1 MEHFISYILS
11 INFANRLFSIIM
23 VYSLGLCGCFLKTGF
38 LSRTLGLVLTADSER
53 VLSSLLG
60 CPTELAMRET
70 LAQMHC
76 GNQDTECEDA
86 MGHAERME
94 LGAAPSSEGAAAD
107 ADLEGEESRC
117 FVPLDIAEGITDKRA
132 LIGKA
137 IASAKMS
144 QMLMVSL
151 RERKGQQQEAGKCAD
166 ERGDHDAAVVEAN
179 RLRAGDIVGTFIDG
193 AAASRAQRTK
203 KGVSAEAALV
213 AVEVLRFYANAGLA
227 VVSRRGVD
235 GGGSCLDCGWLEKV
249 VVVERDLW
257 WLREGDACAPNG
269 PSVAK
274 AIADEPSD
282 DEASGSDE
290 EAAAAGQESPEK
302 GADSA
307 SAADGVREGE
317 CEVEEE
323 DFEDMK
329 PRLDSAA
336 KIKALKT
343 EIDEQQL
350 RLKQERARKLKV
362 YEKQLDKEVKDGMK
376 RTLKKML
383 VRICC
388 SKNLFSENVVEDLLL
403 LCWRACCCID
413 HMQTDYV
420 RACVLVCAATIPS

>member
-1 MEHFISYILS
+1 
-11 INFANRLFSIIM
+11 
-23 VYSLGLCGCFLKTGF
+23 
-38 LSRTLGLVLTADSER
+38 
-53 VLSSLLG
+53 
-60 CPTELAMRET
+60 MRET

-94 LGAAPSSEGAAAD
+94 LGAAPSSERAAAD

-117 FVPLDIAEGITDKRA
+117 FVPLDLAEGITDKRA
-132 LIGKA
+132 LIGKT

-151 RERKGQQQEAGKCAD
+151 RERKGQQQEADKCAA
-166 ERGDHDAAVVEAN
+166 ERGDHDTAVVEAN

-193 AAASRAQRTK
+193 AAASRAQQSK

-235 GGGSCLDCGWLEKV
+235 GCGSFLDCGWVEKV

-323 DFEDMK
+323 DFEDIK

-362 YEKQLDKEVKDGMK
+362 YEKQLDKELKDGMK

-383 VRICC
+383 VRICRSC
-388 SKNLFSENVVEDLLL
+388 VAGHVAASIISKLIMCGL
-403 LCWRACCCID
+403 LCSGMCSYNTILIRS
-413 HMQTDYV
+413 TRFV
-420 RACVLVCAATIPS
+420 RGVRQLKAQKRR